1 MVSIRHIVAKSGRSL
16 QRNEGATTADSAST
30 MSVIPVRSISKHHRS
45 PYHASGT
52 TTEVPLDA
60 PHSAHAPNIHWR

>member
-1 MVSIRHIVAKSGRSL
+1 
-16 QRNEGATTADSAST
+16 
-30 MSVIPVRSISKHHRS
+30 VIPVRSISKHHRS

>member
-1 MVSIRHIVAKSGRSL
+1 MVSIRHIVTNPGRSL

-45 PYHASGT
+45 PQHATRIDNRGSSRR
-52 TTEVPLDA
+52 A
-60 PHSAHAPNIHWR
+60 ASAHAPNIHWR